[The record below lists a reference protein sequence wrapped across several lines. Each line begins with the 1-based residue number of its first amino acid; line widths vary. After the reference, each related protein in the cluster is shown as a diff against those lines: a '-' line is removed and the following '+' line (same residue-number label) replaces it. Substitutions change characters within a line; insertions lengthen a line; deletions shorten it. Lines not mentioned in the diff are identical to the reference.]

1 MAEEE
6 DVSLFET
13 IKQINDKQLV
23 ENDKERTM
31 LSRNRS
37 AFAIGGKS
45 KLKLNQLPKKSAV
58 ALKKQTN
65 QVLRSHNLLQT
76 PLESKES
83 KKLTRKLIYEQT
95 STKLGRWDDYVKN
108 IRHGSQIDLRNVNQK
123 VCIVPTEARKRKLGT
138 EVEREL
144 DALLNG
150 NEYIPTGD
158 DELSIAEKR
167 ILSSVSI
174 QEAKLRQM
182 ELRKHRILQSEYQ
195 VKARR
200 LRKIK
205 SKTYHRHLRKR
216 EQKEKERILREGEQ
230 EPEEDA
236 ETEKAIKRRAEDRA
250 TLKHSSAGS
259 KWSQKVKRKKLI
271 HKDDDILKQVNEQN
285 AIREKNR
292 ERINEAAVESDTDEE
307 SEKEEEEPKLAI
319 SAISIVNQLG
329 DNDWFK
335 ATEEAQEI
343 VDNLEIASENVDV
356 IVRENTGLMNLP
368 SITSRDMEKS
378 TDSVTPQKT
387 AIELEIE
394 EHLRKRRNRNVN
406 SSDEDSEEEVVQIEE
421 KQVEEPPVPLVE
433 ATNSQTDGIPAK
445 KSQSGIN
452 TKDVLNVPEKLVV
465 TEDVDGE
472 TTTIREAF
480 EDDDV
485 VKTFKQSK
493 KDTAE
498 EEKGKVVDL
507 ILPGFNGSWA
517 GEDFKPSRSQ
527 KRRFRMKQK
536 MAPRAD
542 RELGHVII
550 SEEASK
556 LGGKRVKQ
564 LPFPYQNADQ
574 FNKAMSQPIGNTWN
588 TAASFRE
595 MTAPSIVTTPG
606 QIIAP
611 ATLEEKQ
618 RHSDIFTLE
627 KAVDDKKQKKAVP
640 KKFKGGRRKTAADD
654 LSLSRS

>member
-1 MAEEE
+1 L
-6 DVSLFET
+6 DT
-13 IKQINDKQLV
+13 IKQINDKQLI
-23 ENDKERTM
+23 ENEKERTM

-45 KLKLNQLPKKSAV
+45 KLKLNQLPKKSSV

-76 PLESKES
+76 PLESKEG

-108 IRHGSQIDLRNVNQK
+108 IRHSSQIDLRNVNQK
-123 VCIVPTEARKRKLGT
+123 VCVVPTEARKRKLGT

-271 HKDDDILKQVNEQN
+271 HKDEDILKQVNEQN

-292 ERINEAAVESDTDEE
+292 ERINEAVVESDTDEE
-307 SEKEEEEPKLAI
+307 SEKEEEEATPAA

-356 IVRENTGLMNLP
+356 IVGEKTGLMNLP
-368 SITSRDMEKS
+368 SVTSKDIELS
-378 TDSVTPQKT
+378 AASITPQKT

-394 EHLRKRRNRNVN
+394 EHLRKRKNRNVN
-406 SSDEDSEEEVVQIEE
+406 SSDEDSEQEKEVVELAE
-421 KQVEEPPVPLVE
+421 KQVEAPPVPLEE
-433 ATNSQTDGIPAK
+433 ATHTQPVEKVAK
-445 KSQSGIN
+445 KSDSGIN
-452 TKDVLNVPEKLVV
+452 TKDALKLPEKLVV

-485 VKTFKQSK
+485 VKSFKQSK

-507 ILPGFNGSWA
+507 VLPGFNGSWA

-550 SEEASK
+550 SEAASK

-627 KAVDDKKQKKAVP
+627 KAVDDKKQKRAVP

>member
-1 MAEEE
+1 M
-6 DVSLFET
+6 SLFET

-23 ENDKERTM
+23 ENEKERTM

-307 SEKEEEEPKLAI
+307 SEKEEEQETKPAI

-335 ATEEAQEI
+335 ATEDAQEI

-356 IVRENTGLMNLP
+356 IVGEKTGLMNLP
-368 SITSRDMEKS
+368 SVTSKDIES
-378 TDSVTPQKT
+378 FAASVTPQKT
-387 AIELEIE
+387 AIELELE

-406 SSDEDSEEEVVQIEE
+406 SSDEDSEEEVVEVAE
-421 KQVEEPPVPLVE
+421 KQVEESPVPLVE
-433 ATNSQTDGIPAK
+433 ATFSQPAEIATK
-445 KSQSGIN
+445 KSESGIN

-485 VKTFKQSK
+485 VKSFKQSK

-550 SEEASK
+550 SEAASK

-618 RHSDIFTLE
+618 RHSDIFTLD
-627 KAVDDKKQKKAVP
+627 KPVDEKKQKKAIP